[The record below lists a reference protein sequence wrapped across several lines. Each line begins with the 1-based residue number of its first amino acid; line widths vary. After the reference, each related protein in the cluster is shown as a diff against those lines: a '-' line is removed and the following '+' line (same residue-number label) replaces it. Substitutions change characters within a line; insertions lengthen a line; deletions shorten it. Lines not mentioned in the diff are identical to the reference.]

1 MKTLDVLF
9 CGWGERWRLGTLAH
23 SGQHI
28 LFEYSAESLVRGIEL
43 SPFRLPL
50 RAAAYSGF
58 PAYQDA
64 LPGLIAD
71 ALPDGW
77 GRLVMDRLFR
87 QNKRDPALVSPLDRL
102 AFINGRAMGALVF
115 EPAETFGLA
124 AEDLDLLELA
134 KDAQLVLADKDTAA
148 LKQLALLG
156 SSPHGARPKVL
167 VQFDTIER
175 TISTLPD
182 ADGEPWLVKFQ
193 AQGEHKEACAIEA
206 LYARLASE
214 AGLEMPATE
223 YFDLDAK
230 LGAFGIKRFD
240 RDGSMRVPTLTFA
253 GLTDDNFRLPGRDYS
268 NFLRATRALTRDE
281 REVEKAFERC
291 VFNVIFNNRDDHTKN
306 LSFAMNERF
315 EWKLAPC
322 YDLTFCR
329 GPNGWHQMTIMGEG
343 LAPTGSKLL
352 ELAADAGLK
361 KAFALEA
368 IERIADVAGRF
379 RQRAANWKIRRMT
392 VAGIAG
398 QIEKNLAALRQ

>member
-28 LFEYSAESLVRGIEL
+28 LFEYSAQSLDRGIQL

-58 PAYQDA
+58 PAYQDG

-87 QNKRDPALVSPLDRL
+87 KNRRDPALVSPLDRL

-115 EPAETFGLA
+115 EPADTFELP

-134 KDAQLVLADKDTAA
+134 KDAQLVLADKDTAT

-156 SSPHGARPKVL
+156 GSPNGARPKVL
-167 VQFDTIER
+167 VQFDPIER

-182 ADGEPWLVKFQ
+182 ADGQPWLVKFQ
-193 AQGEHKEACAIEA
+193 ARGEHKEACAIEA
-206 LYARLASE
+206 LYARLANE
-214 AGLEMPATE
+214 AGLEMPPTQ

-240 RDGSMRVPTLTFA
+240 RDGALRVPTLTFA
-253 GLTDDNFRLPGRDYS
+253 GLTDDDFRLPGQDYS

-281 REVEKAFERC
+281 REVEKAFDRC

-343 LAPTGSKLL
+343 LSPTRGKLL
-352 ELAADAGLK
+352 ELAAHAGLK
-361 KAFALEA
+361 PAFAREA
-368 IERIADVAGRF
+368 VERIADVAGRF
-379 RQRAANWKIRRMT
+379 RERATHWKIRRTT
-392 VAGIAG
+392 VAGIAR
-398 QIEKNLAALRQ
+398 QVDKNLAAVRQ